1 MKVLVF
7 LELRCSSGDSSRLAK
22 TAVTAWSW
30 CRPQMTLEEFPA
42 DPHAKTKLFQMFQS
56 KSPRITKVNTH
67 NLCDP
72 SSSDV
77 KLWQALHQTPKL
89 EWYWVWVAVV
99 LRPI

>member
-1 MKVLVF
+1 MKVLKVLFVF
-7 LELRCSSGDSSRLAK
+7 RTSQKRASTRLVR

-42 DPHAKTKLFQMFQS
+42 DPDAERKLFQMLS
-56 KSPRITKVNTH
+56 KLPRITKVNTH
-67 NLCDP
+67 ILCDP

-89 EWYWVWVAVV
+89 EW
-99 LRPI
+99 